1 MAEAILS
8 GIAVEIIQKLGSRVL
23 QETRLWWGVKGELE
37 KLRRTVST
45 IQAVLHDAEQQY
57 WQSHQVKDWVD
68 SLKDAFYDADDLLD
82 EFSTDVLVKQMM
94 STGNKMVKEVR
105 LFLSSS
111 NPFVYGLKMA
121 HKIGKVRS
129 KLDEIV
135 ANRNFH
141 LENLP
146 EKTFPMVEE
155 REQTHSSLPQVVVG
169 RENDKKEVIDF
180 LLSSS
185 YRENVSIISIVG
197 LGGLGKTTLAKL
209 AYNDDMVK
217 SNFELK
223 IKGIEILPDS
233 IIKLRNLQTL
243 YLYGC
248 EKLKQLPKHVKR
260 LVNLRD
266 LGISGCVSLTH
277 MPRGIG
283 QLTSLEYLT
292 TFMAKDNGVSKHGGG
307 LSELRYLNNLRRELE
322 IFNLHKKSLEDIL
335 KMKISVSRS
344 TSSGSSI
351 SPSQLK
357 ILQIENI
364 EDLEFLPEE
373 LLANL
378 TSLRRLNLRYCPRIT
393 NVSSALRHLTSLER
407 LVFFACEDLDLFDSE
422 DHSDMPWEYLRSLE
436 QLIFADLF
444 KLASLPK
451 GLQHVPT
458 LRKLTIDN
466 CPNLIS

>member
-1 MAEAILS
+1 MGFE
-8 GIAVEIIQKLGSRVL
+8 RVPP
-23 QETRLWWGVKGELE
+23 
-37 KLRRTVST
+37 S
-45 IQAVLHDAEQQY
+45 
-57 WQSHQVKDWVD
+57 
-68 SLKDAFYDADDLLD
+68 
-82 EFSTDVLVKQMM
+82 
-94 STGNKMVKEVR
+94 
-105 LFLSSS
+105 
-111 NPFVYGLKMA
+111 
-121 HKIGKVRS
+121 IGKL
-129 KLDEIV
+129 KLI
-135 ANRNFH
+135 R
-141 LENLP
+141 
-146 EKTFPMVEE
+146 
-155 REQTHSSLPQVVVG
+155 
-169 RENDKKEVIDF
+169 F
-180 LLSSS
+180 LDLSFS
-185 YRENVSIISIVG
+185 
-197 LGGLGKTTLAKL
+197 
-209 AYNDDMVK
+209 
-217 SNFELK
+217 
-223 IKGIEILPDS
+223 KGIEILPDS

-248 EKLKQLPKHVKR
+248 EKLKKLPKHVKR

-292 TFMAKDNGVSKHGGG
+292 TFMLAKDNGVSKHGGG